1 MATPVAIAVISWN
14 TRDLLGACLTSI
26 EPEVQAGRAEVWVV
40 DNASTDGSAE
50 LVRRSFPW
58 AELIALDENIG
69 FGAAVNLAAARRG
82 TPWIAIAT
90 ADVELEAG
98 ALATLI
104 DAGERHPDAGIV
116 APRLVLPDGSVQ
128 HSVYSFPTLA
138 FTLAFNL

>member
-26 EPEVQAGRAEVWVV
+26 EPEVQAGRVEVWVV

-69 FGAAVNLAAARRG
+69 FGAAVNLAAARSG
-82 TPWIAIAT
+82 TRWLASAD
-90 ADVELEAG
+90 ADV
-98 ALATLI
+98 ALA
-104 DAGERHPDAGIV
+104 
-116 APRLVLPDGSVQ
+116 DGV
-128 HSVYSFPTLA
+128 PET
-138 FTLAFNL
+138 